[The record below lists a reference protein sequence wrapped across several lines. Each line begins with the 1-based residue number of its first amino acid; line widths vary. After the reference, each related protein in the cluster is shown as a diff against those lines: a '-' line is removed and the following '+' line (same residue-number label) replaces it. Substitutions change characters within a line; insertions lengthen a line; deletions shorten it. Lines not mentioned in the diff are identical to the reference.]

1 MGKHEQTNE
10 KKKIKK
16 KKRHLGRKIFLII
29 LIILFIMGIVF
40 AKRVYDLEGNWIAAL
55 LGHNKNTLQ
64 NIEEI
69 RFVILG
75 ESTGNTDTIIICSY
89 DPKVQKASMLSI
101 PRDTFTG
108 ENTNSARAGHKINSL
123 YSNGTTPE
131 KTLAAINNITGLDI
145 KNYILVDS
153 KALIKLVDIIG
164 GVEFDVPIDM
174 QYDDYSQDLHVNL
187 KAGVQTLTGEQVE
200 QVVRFRHNND
210 GSTYPYEY
218 GIEDYGRMKTQRNL
232 IKAIAKQTLQF
243 KNIKEINK
251 IIDLSSEYVK
261 SNMSVSMV
269 KDYIPYAIKM
279 NLDEVKMEQLPG
291 ESKLLNG
298 IWFFLP
304 DKKETETIVDELF
317 NNNNVVIN
325 EDENIN
331 QDD

>member
-1 MGKHEQTNE
+1 M
-10 KKKIKK
+10 
-16 KKRHLGRKIFLII
+16 
-29 LIILFIMGIVF
+29 
-40 AKRVYDLEGNWIAAL
+40 
-55 LGHNKNTLQ
+55 
-64 NIEEI
+64 
-69 RFVILG
+69 
-75 ESTGNTDTIIICSY
+75 
-89 DPKVQKASMLSI
+89 
-101 PRDTFTG
+101 
-108 ENTNSARAGHKINSL
+108 
-123 YSNGTTPE
+123 
-131 KTLAAINNITGLDI
+131 
-145 KNYILVDS
+145 
-153 KALIKLVDIIG
+153 
-164 GVEFDVPIDM
+164 
-174 QYDDYSQDLHVNL
+174 
-187 KAGVQTLTGEQVE
+187 QTLTGEQVE

-325 EDENIN
+325 EDENTN